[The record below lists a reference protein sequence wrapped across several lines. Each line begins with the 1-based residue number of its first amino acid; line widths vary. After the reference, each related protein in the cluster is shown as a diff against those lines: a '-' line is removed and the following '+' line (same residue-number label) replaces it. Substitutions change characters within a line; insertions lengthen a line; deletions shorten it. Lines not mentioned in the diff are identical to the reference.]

1 MSILLL
7 DVDGT
12 LIDSFPGIRAGFLH
26 ALDTLGWPRPDE
38 ETIARIPGP
47 PMEVSLR
54 SLGMS
59 DEQVRRGLAAYLDY
73 TDRGGWA
80 DAAAYPG
87 MVKLLACWKEQGYTL
102 HTATSKGESFAWR
115 ILEREG
121 MLGYIDFLGAA
132 QEDGPRRTKRAVIDH
147 VLEASGL
154 RGRGS
159 DILMVGDRSH
169 DIEGA
174 AHFGI
179 DTVAVTWGYGTDQ
192 EWARARHIAR
202 TPEELEGIVNDRY
215 SGDPA

>member
-47 PMEVSLR
+47 PMEVSLKA
-54 SLGMS
+54 LGMS
-59 DEQVRRGLAAYLDY
+59 DDQVRRGLAVYLDY

-80 DAAAYPG
+80 DATAYPG
-87 MVKLLACWKEQGYTL
+87 IAALLARWKEQGHTL
-102 HTATSKGESFAWR
+102 HTATSKGESFARR
-115 ILEREG
+115 ILDREG
-121 MLGYIDFLGAA
+121 MLGHIDFLGAA
-132 QEDGPRRTKRAVIDH
+132 QEGGPRRTKREVIAH
-147 VLEASGL
+147 VLEATGL
-154 RGRGS
+154 GGRGS

-179 DTVAVTWGYGTDQ
+179 DTVAVTWGYGTAE
-192 EWARARHIAR
+192 EWAQARHIAR
-202 TPEELEGIVNDRY
+202 TPEELEGIVNDRH